1 MLSSR
6 LQNTSLSRV
15 SCRGTVTTEVG
26 TPPASCCIVQ
36 RERLEP
42 HAAEVAGRHARF
54 KAGTAAVLKPAI
66 RKPRAAA
73 TTVTQTVAL
82 SLHRIGAMSITVFK
96 PASAKQKV
104 VNGNLGC
111 LLCSAMVALL
121 CRILL
126 LVSLLA
132 AAKAFISPAAAS
144 ARTLSLPSTA
154 TSLARCGHKLKLR
167 SLLTCLQVF

>member
-1 MLSSR
+1 M
-6 LQNTSLSRV
+6 
-15 SCRGTVTTEVG
+15 
-26 TPPASCCIVQ
+26 VQ
-36 RERLEP
+36 RERLEL
-42 HAAEVAGRHARF
+42 HALEVAGRHARF
-54 KAGTAAVLKPAI
+54 KAGTAAVLRPAI

-73 TTVTQTVAL
+73 TTITQTVAL
-82 SLHRIGAMSITVFK
+82 SLHRIGAMSITGV
-96 PASAKQKV
+96 SNRTKV
-104 VNGNLGC
+104 VNGNFC
-111 LLCSAMVALL
+111 AASQLCSAMVALL

-167 SLLTCLQVF
+167 SLLTCLYSAISLINAFTYST